1 MGLDRPC
8 GGRVGVSWM
17 SGLRWNRRGLAI
29 LLVAAVFL
37 AGCTAT
43 RLGQGPNQPSVRPPV
58 TGAAAVFAFAPV
70 EGVPVPILQALSA
83 ALNREA
89 VAQHLNV
96 VPNNDPSKVYEVRG
110 FISAIADGQTTRL
123 VYVWDVVDRNGARL
137 HRITGQEAG
146 GTPTQASDPWTGI
159 GHETVNLA
167 AKKTVAQLLQWVGG

>member
-1 MGLDRPC
+1 MT
-8 GGRVGVSWM
+8 
-17 SGLRWNRRGLAI
+17 GLRWNRRGLVV

-43 RLGQGPNQPSVRPPV
+43 RFAPGPNQPSVRPPV
-58 TGAAAVFAFAPV
+58 TGSAAVFAFAPV
-70 EGVPVPILQALSA
+70 EGVPVPVLQALSA

-89 VAQHLNV
+89 GTQHLNV

-110 FISAIADGQTTRL
+110 FISAVADGQSTRL
-123 VYVWDVVDRNGARL
+123 VYVWDVVDRNGTRL

-146 GTPTQASDPWTGI
+146 GAPTGDPWTGI

-167 AKKTVAQLLQWVGG
+167 AKKTVAQLVQWVGG